1 MPCETPW
8 GELAWAHDIPV
19 SEQDQLPRPPQT
31 PGGTQLSVLPQPA
44 DDDDFDWEEVKH
56 CRSVSRLG
64 TTDGSLE
71 PSSFAPSSYATPSTF
86 GMQSGINENPH
97 KGAGSP
103 LPSMPDGPA
112 TPSMRHLESASSSS
126 CCSTPAVVREKTPPI
141 RTKPLDNRRKS
152 IPLKPNFIKPPASP
166 SLSLSG
172 AACPPFTRCPS
183 NLSTPSLS
191 PRPTTGDIPL
201 PPSRS
206 GRALAHGQATRKVRG
221 RRMTNANQERGQ
233 NCNIMVLAS

>member
-1 MPCETPW
+1 MGIFGRHCWCGEGRAMPCETPW

-126 CCSTPAVVREKTPPI
+126 CCSTPAVVREKTPPK

-172 AACPPFTRCPS
+172 YTQGAREKDDKCK
-183 NLSTPSLS
+183 
-191 PRPTTGDIPL
+191 
-201 PPSRS
+201 SRA
-206 GRALAHGQATRKVRG
+206 RAELQHHGP
-221 RRMTNANQERGQ
+221 
-233 NCNIMVLAS
+233 CVLNTAYP